1 MFELFIFVID
11 YKSICKFYIL
21 IKFEVFI
28 KFVIQYSDILTL

>member
-11 YKSICKFYIL
+11 YISICKFYL